1 MIKLL
6 QNMNVTQYI
15 SNIAVYMSMYGELA
29 NTITA
34 SLYWNLSGRYYRQKH
49 SEELRANGLDIDP
62 FAYHSI
68 DPSNINHFS
77 GRSEIEDRSDI
88 GKIMNGDWDKRP
100 PQSSGGYIQKSD
112 IRKFENNLVYESF
125 HDHFKKGVP
134 WPETNLIQFVHDE
147 IDSGN
152 RCWGCTSRTDVQERC
167 QRFDKLYKTINE
179 SGYKTKRELLGISI
193 NGRIVKLDKSVQRYG
208 KSTEHITRTGSNPV
222 RGFVGIKA
230 NEILVDVGRNGEI
243 LFVDGVHRLSIA
255 KLLDLEEIPVTIL
268 IRHSF
273 WIQKLQQAVNSTET
287 LDHPDYQQ
295 IQST

>member
-1 MIKLL
+1 MSIK
-6 QNMNVTQYI
+6 QVSENYI
-15 SNIAVYMSMYGELA
+15 YQFITYMMLYNKLS

-34 SLYWNLSGRYYRQKH
+34 SLYWNFAGWYHQRKH
-49 SEELRANGLDIDP
+49 GKQLRNHGLKLDP

-68 DPSNINHFS
+68 DPSDINYFS
-77 GRSEIEDRSDI
+77 GRTGIKDRSEI
-88 GKIMNGDWDKRP
+88 GKIMSGDWDKRP
-100 PQSSGGYIQKSD
+100 PQSSGGYIQKSN

-147 IDSGN
+147 IDRGN
-152 RCWGCTSRTDVQERC
+152 RCWACTSRTDVQERC
-167 QRFDKLYKTINE
+167 QRFDELYKIINE
-179 SGYKTKRELLGISI
+179 NGYKTKRELLGINI
-193 NGRIVKLDKSVQRYG
+193 GGRIVKLDKSVQRYG

-222 RGFVGIKA
+222 RGFVGIKT

-268 IRHSF
+268 VRHSE
-273 WIQKLQQAVNSTET
+273 WIRKLQQAVKSTET
-287 LDHPDYQQ
+287 LDHPDYRQLE
-295 IQST
+295 SN